1 MLAAMNKTLTLL
13 AVAALAV
20 AAVLT
25 GCGGNGGQHTAVPTS
40 TSAGDQVIRFAE
52 CMRQHG
58 INLPDPAPGSDR
70 ITINPQGSTDAQIQA
85 AQEACRKYRP
95 EANNPHDGA
104 DSDRMVRLARC
115 LRRHGVNAADPQ
127 PGQPL
132 KLDDQGQDRQQLQ
145 QANQACQQG
154 VG

>member
-1 MLAAMNKTLTLL
+1 MLAAMTKTSALL

-25 GCGGNGGQHTAVPTS
+25 GCGGSGGQHTAVPTS
-40 TSAGDQVIRFAE
+40 TSAGDQVIRFAQ

-58 INLPDPAPGSDR
+58 INVPDPAPGSGR

-95 EANNPHDGA
+95 ETSNPRDGA

-115 LRRHGVNAADPQ
+115 LRRHGVNVADPQ

-132 KLDDQGQDRQQLQ
+132 KINDQGQDRQQLQ